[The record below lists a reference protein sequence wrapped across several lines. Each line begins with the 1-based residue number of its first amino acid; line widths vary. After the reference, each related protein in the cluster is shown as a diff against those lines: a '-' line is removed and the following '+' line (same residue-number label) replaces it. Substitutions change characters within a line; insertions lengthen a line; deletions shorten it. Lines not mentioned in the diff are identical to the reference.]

1 MRVEKVYISEN
12 GTRLSMGTGVIIEG
26 TILAADCE
34 TTLVD
39 AKEDFVAYSTE
50 ELLDAL
56 GINLP
61 ELAAYVAKNN
71 ILTPRGGT
79 LFGGNDGK

>member
-56 GINLP
+56 GINLS
-61 ELAAYVAKNN
+61 ELAAYVAKKTP
-71 ILTPRGGT
+71 TPRGGT
-79 LFGGNDGK
+79 IFGGNDGK